1 MDIGQIINEYLEIT
15 ESYQLP
21 DKLMECLLDQ
31 KRKAELFDLV
41 LEHFPSLESDIFF
54 EYFQSE
60 HGDRTNLKQDFTP
73 DAICEIVARLSD
85 KKAKTIYD
93 ICSGTG
99 GLSIKQINKNPDAFY
114 TFEEISERTLP
125 LLLFNLAI
133 RNINGIV
140 KLGNSLTMKYE
151 RIYKLEKGDKYSSI
165 NVTDN
170 YQDEKVD
177 LVITNPPYSLKWEHP
192 DKEDTRFEYGL
203 APKSKAD
210 FAFILHGLSKL
221 NESGEMYCILPHGVL
236 FRGASEGSIRQSLVE
251 ENLIDM
257 IIGLPGNMFQNTAI
271 PTIILKLKKNRKNK
285 DIYIIEA
292 SNECIKEGRFNVMQE
307 EHIETIVGAS
317 RIRRPIERFADYTAL
332 KELKDNDYN
341 LNIPRYVDTHVPE
354 PVPDLLENMKD
365 YFETC
370 REIEKIEKELFAQ
383 FGQLVDST
391 PEGQAQLDEVMELWK
406 ERQEEKYGQLR
417 IDA

>member
-1 MDIGQIINEYLEIT
+1 MSEYDIGKIINEYLQIK

-21 DKLMECLLDQ
+21 DLMLECLLDSM
-31 KRKAELFDLV
+31 RRIELFDIV
-41 LEHFPSLESDIFF
+41 LKHFPSLESDIFF

-85 KKAKTIYD
+85 KGAGTVYD
-93 ICSGTG
+93 ICAGTG
-99 GLSIKQINKNPDAFY
+99 GLSIKQINKNSGAFY

-133 RNINGIV
+133 RNINGLV
-140 KLGNSLTMKYE
+140 KLGDTLTMKYE
-151 RIYKLEKGDKYSSI
+151 KYYKLEKGEKYSNI
-165 NVTDN
+165 EVVENA
-170 YQDEKVD
+170 QDEKAD
-177 LVITNPPYSLKWEHP
+177 LVISNPPYSSKWEHP
-192 DKEDTRFEYGL
+192 SEEDERFKYGL

-210 FAFILHGLSKL
+210 YAFIQHGLSKL
-221 NESGEMYCILPHGVL
+221 NENGEMYCILPHGVL
-236 FRGASEGSIRQSLVE
+236 FRGAAEGKIRQKLLE

-271 PTIILKLKKNRKNK
+271 PTIILKLKKNRANK

-317 RIRRPIERFADYTAL
+317 NIRRPIELLADYTDF
-332 KELKDNDYN
+332 EEIQENEFN
-341 LNIPRYVDTHVPE
+341 LNIPRYVDTHIPE

-370 REIEKIEKELFAQ
+370 REIEKIEKELFVQ
-383 FGQLVDST
+383 FGQLVNST
-391 PEGQAQLDEVMELWK
+391 PEGQAQLDKVGELW
-406 ERQEEKYGQLR
+406 QEYQQLR
-417 IDA
+417 IDV